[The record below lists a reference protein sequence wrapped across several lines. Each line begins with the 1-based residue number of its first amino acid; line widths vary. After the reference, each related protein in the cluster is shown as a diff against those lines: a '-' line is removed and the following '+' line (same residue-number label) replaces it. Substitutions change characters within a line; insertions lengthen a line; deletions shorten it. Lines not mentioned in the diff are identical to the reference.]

1 MMKTHLTILTTTLLF
16 ISVVAFGQTRLSDS
30 RRNSVE
36 RYIYRISKDD
46 LRKMHLQNKKI
57 EEDMLRS
64 LVNKIPLNGNVPK
77 LPRGNYVIVKAEGNQ
92 LVYTDHIVDD
102 LYFKIVTAE
111 KMMLCLYDSLGNIVD
126 DATVRCGS
134 KAFKFNR
141 NTQTYNIKNTKDKQ
155 IIEVNNKGV
164 YHYIE
169 IEKQSPYHY
178 KSNLFK
184 TIWGKM
190 KYNFHNLFNPN
201 DRPTKNKYKGF
212 IVFNKP
218 KYKPGETVKLKAYMT
233 NHNGKPYDK
242 AVDLKLLSYYPNKID
257 TTLAN
262 LMPYR
267 QGMYTYQFKLSDN
280 LNLKLDNNYTIALK
294 TIKDRDNEVTSQF
307 RYEDYELKSLHFT
320 AQTNK
325 EEYEK
330 GDSIKLKFK
339 VTDENEMAVYDG
351 KIEILVTP
359 DPFDQYKMKKS
370 QSVFIPDTLWTQT
383 IDMNGLSEKEII
395 LPDSIFP
402 ANVSI
407 NYQAKCTYLSAD
419 NEKRTLS
426 KRLSQKADDY
436 TIDFSLSKGI
446 LMMKELNKGQSQ
458 EIMAEISVD
467 GENGSI
473 LSVDSVMLPHS
484 MPVSW
489 IASDVTVKT
498 KHTTKTYFLDDI
510 REDQLAYKFYRQN
523 DSIYLI
529 VDNPAQIPFWYA
541 VRKKNKEIAKG
552 YTTQLNYSVKAK
564 SEEGY
569 SMQLSY
575 LFGEESKN
583 IRQSLPFTEK
593 NISIDVSTPTSVY
606 PGQKANILI
615 SVTDKKRKP
624 VSNVD
629 VTAYSFTSKFESYS
643 MPDLAIKGKYI
654 HAKAFADKRY
664 NPEENSIAGNV
675 DMQWGKWKNTMA
687 LDTIEYYKF
696 LYPNTYYS
704 YAEPSIDGTTQI
716 SPYIVIDGVLQG
728 VHMLWIDQRLYYF
741 DQAQQLDVY
750 SFCVT
755 PGKHNLKFRTHDRE
769 ILVYNV
775 NIQKGAKN
783 ILSFDAKTPYVRKA
797 VQDEDTDP
805 FVLVSKLLKKK
816 EQNEL
821 NEKEVEQLSSQ
832 LITVNNTFGR
842 LDLPNLRANLELPA
856 YISSGNIHYYLNNT
870 PRNSYNNTLR
880 GSINSAILA
889 GPFPSR
895 NSMNGITNMA
905 SLYIDDKLVSNIEIE
920 GGNEYLLYNNYQKI
934 KSWNALPFQ
943 RSISKYIP
951 KTNFKEQLLTPS
963 NIREQFN
970 KRLITTL
977 SSSNGSANFNY
988 RHYNKCRLSL
998 YLGKD
1003 TKGLDIKPSLILI
1016 VPEKKEEIKDYQL
1029 FYGGTRNFNSLS
1041 VGNMVVTIALNDS
1054 TSYSK
1059 IVTLHPNG
1067 QNYLRLDSI
1076 EYDTNSKLA
1085 KTAFNL
1091 FQRDTRKVFSRNPY
1105 INNSFKIDSIISVPA
1120 QETGSYKRSNARKG
1134 IITGIV
1140 YDNFGEPI
1148 IGASATINKTKVGTI
1163 TDLDGYF
1170 ELAGKAGDEIT
1181 FTYIGY
1187 IPKKVKYSEGY
1198 NYKIVLNEDSQSL
1211 QEVVVVGYG
1220 SEQKSLLTGSTITI
1234 NDNSSNTTLDSQT
1247 LQGRIAGLTIR
1258 GSSSDSKGSNPLILV
1273 NGLPYNGKLED
1284 IDATSIIS
1292 LNILKD
1298 NSATAIYGA
1307 RAKDGVIMIQTK
1319 TLNTVATEKSDN
1331 AESTSTQGGNT
1342 MRRNFHDDAFWQ
1354 PTLKTNIKGEASFDI
1369 TYPDDITTWNAY
1381 FIAIGNKKQTDKKQ
1395 MTIKSF
1401 KALTA
1406 RLSTPRFAIRGD
1418 SLNAVG
1424 RITNH
1429 FGDTIEVDRSIDL
1442 KGSIQQEKIKLLTS
1456 HIDYIPVKA
1465 KTGDSL
1471 TISYSLKMQNGYFDG
1486 EEQSIPIFEQ
1496 GMLQTHGDFR
1506 VINDTTSHTLNI
1518 DPALGITTIHA
1529 EVSSLEVF
1537 LREIDKID
1545 SYPYMCNEQMA
1556 SKIKAMLSKKRIAKI
1571 LGKEFK
1577 DDQKINNLISS
1588 LNKNRNSEGLWGWW
1602 NKEKA
1607 VSWISKQVIS
1617 AMLDAENAGYKTN
1630 LNKNSL
1636 CNTFEAEL
1644 KDGLSNLRLTT
1655 PDRIPLAK
1663 QELLDRLMLLKRMNA
1678 PIDYVLYFKQ
1688 INEQLKSLTVTDRL
1702 KSMLTMSI
1710 IGLKDQ
1716 INIDTL
1722 MQYSRKTMLG
1732 GMYWG
1737 IMKEGDTQSRSFML
1751 PYENNTENTLIAYTL
1766 LKNIGGHESD
1776 LNNIRNYFFEHRQ
1789 GSSWQN
1795 TYESSRIIET
1805 VMPDM
1810 LSENDQYKETSI
1822 YVNER
1827 RILKFPYTE
1836 QIESKKN
1843 INIKKE
1849 GTLPL
1854 FVTAYQQEWNK
1865 KPLSESKKGFT
1876 VKTIFMENKDT
1887 ISSLKAGKVAKLQVS
1902 VKVDADAEYVQIEIP
1917 IPAGCSY
1924 ETKKRGDYWQEV
1936 HREYF
1941 KEKIVIFSNK
1951 LTKGEHH
1958 FTIELIP
1965 RYTGKYSLNPAKAEL
1980 MYFPTFY
1987 GNEQMKSVMIE

>member
-1 MMKTHLTILTTTLLF
+1 MKTHSTIIATILLV
-16 ISVVAFGQTRLSDS
+16 ISFTAFGQTRLSDS
-30 RRNSVE
+30 KRNSSQ
-36 RYIYRISKDD
+36 RYIYSISKDD
-46 LRKMHLQNKKI
+46 LRKIHLQNKPI

-64 LVNKIPLNGNVPK
+64 LVNRIPLDGNIPK
-77 LPRGNYVIVKAEGNQ
+77 LSRGNYIIIKAEGNK
-92 LVYTDHIVDD
+92 LTYTDHIVDD
-102 LYFKIVTAE
+102 LGFKIVTAE
-111 KMMLCLYDSLGNIVD
+111 QMMLCLYDSLGNMID

-134 KAFKFNR
+134 RTLKFDR
-141 NTQTYNIKNTKDKQ
+141 NTQTYNTKDTENGQ

-169 IEKQSPYHY
+169 IEKQNLYRY
-178 KSNLFK
+178 KSNIFK
-184 TIWGKM
+184 TAWRRM
-190 KYNFHNLFNPN
+190 KYSFHRLFNSD
-201 DRPTKNKYKGF
+201 DRSTKNKYTGF

-218 KYKPGETVKLKAYMT
+218 KYKPGETVKLKAYMASR
-233 NHNGKPYDK
+233 NGKPYDK
-242 AVDLKLLSYYPNKID
+242 PVDIKLFSYYPNKID

-262 LMPYR
+262 LKPYR
-267 QGMYTYQFKLSDN
+267 QGMYAYQFKLSDS
-280 LNLKLDNNYTIALK
+280 LNLKLDNNYTIALNTRK
-294 TIKDRDNEVTSQF
+294 ERDNEITSRF
-307 RYEDYELKSLHFT
+307 RYEDYELKSLLFT
-320 AQTNK
+320 AQTEK

-330 GDSIKLKFK
+330 GDSVKLKFK
-339 VTDENEMAVYDG
+339 VTDENQMAVYDG
-351 KIEILVTP
+351 KVDVLVTP
-359 DPFDQYKMKKS
+359 NPFDQYKMKKA

-383 IDMNGLSEKEII
+383 VDMSGLSEKEII

-407 NYQAKCTYLSAD
+407 NYQVRCIYLSAD
-419 NEKRTLS
+419 NEKRSIS

-446 LMMKELNKGQSQ
+446 LTMKELNKAKSQ
-458 EIMAEISVD
+458 EIMAEISIA

-498 KHTTKTYFLDDI
+498 KHTTKSYFLDKI
-510 REDQLAYKFYRQN
+510 REEQLAYKFYRQN
-523 DSIYLI
+523 DSIYLV

-541 VRKKNKEIAKG
+541 IRRKDKEIAKG

-564 SEEGY
+564 KEQDY

-575 LFGEESKN
+575 LFGEESKS
-583 IRQSLPFTEK
+583 IKRSLPFTQK

-606 PGQKANILI
+606 PGQKANVLV
-615 SVTDKKRKP
+615 SVTDKNRKP
-624 VSNVD
+624 VNNVD
-629 VTAYSFTSKFESYS
+629 ITAYSFTSKFENCS
-643 MPDLAIKGKYI
+643 MPDLAIKGKYVR
-654 HAKAFADKRY
+654 AKEFANRRY
-664 NPEENSIAGNV
+664 ETEENSIAGNTE
-675 DMQWGKWKNTMA
+675 MTWEKWKDTMA

-696 LYPNTYYS
+696 LYPTTYYS

-716 SPYIVIDGVLQG
+716 SPYIVIDGALQG

-741 DQAQQLDVY
+741 NQAQQLDIY

-769 ILVYNV
+769 IFVYNV
-775 NIQKGAKN
+775 TIEEGAKN
-783 ILSFDAKTPYVRKA
+783 ILSFNAKIPYVRTA
-797 VQDEDTDP
+797 NEDEDIAP
-805 FVLVSKLLKKK
+805 FVLESKLLKKK

-821 NEKEVEQLSSQ
+821 NEKEIEQLSSQ
-832 LITVNNTFGR
+832 LITVNNTFGK
-842 LDLPNLRANLELPA
+842 LALPNLKESLELPA
-856 YISSGNIHYYLNNT
+856 YISSGNTNYYLNNIQ
-870 PRNSYNNTLR
+870 RNSYNGTFR

-895 NSMNGITNMA
+895 NFMNGISNMA
-905 SLYIDDKLVSNIEIE
+905 SLYIDEQLVSNIEIE

-943 RSISKYIP
+943 RSISKYTP
-951 KTNFKEQLLTPS
+951 KTNFKDQLLTPG

-977 SSSNGSANFNY
+977 SSSNGFANFSY
-988 RHYNKCRLSL
+988 RHKNKCRLSL

-1003 TKGLDIKPSLILI
+1003 NKGLDIKPSLILI

-1059 IVTLHPNG
+1059 MVTLHPNG
-1067 QNYLRLDSI
+1067 QNYLKLDSI

-1120 QETGSYKRSNARKG
+1120 QETGSYKKSNARRG

-1140 YDNFGEPI
+1140 YDKFGEPI
-1148 IGASATINKTKVGTI
+1148 IGASATINKTKIGTT

-1198 NYKIVLNEDSQSL
+1198 NYKIVLNEDSEIL

-1220 SEQKSLLTGSTITI
+1220 SQQKSLLTGSTITI

-1258 GSSSDSKGSNPLILV
+1258 GSSSDLKNSNPLILV
-1273 NGLPYNGKLED
+1273 NGLPYSGKLED
-1284 IDATSIIS
+1284 IDASSIIS

-1298 NSATAIYGA
+1298 NNATSIYGD
-1307 RAKDGVIMIQTK
+1307 RAKDGVIMIQTN
-1319 TLNTVATEKSDN
+1319 TLNATETNKNDDTKSMP
-1331 AESTSTQGGNT
+1331 TQAGNS

-1354 PTLKTNIKGEASFDI
+1354 PKLKTNEKGEASFEV

-1395 MTIKSF
+1395 MIIKSF

-1429 FGDTIEVDRSIDL
+1429 FGDTIQVDRSIDL

-1456 HIDYIPVKA
+1456 HIDYIPVKVQ
-1465 KTGDSL
+1465 TGDSL

-1486 EEQSIPIFEQ
+1486 EEQSIPILEQ

-1506 VINDTTSHTLNI
+1506 VINDTTTHTLNI
-1518 DPALGITTIHA
+1518 DPTLGTTTIHA
-1529 EVSSLEVF
+1529 EASSLEVF
-1537 LREIDKID
+1537 LREIDKVER
-1545 SYPYMCNEQMA
+1545 YPYMCNEQMA
-1556 SKIKAMLSKKRIAKI
+1556 SKIKAMLSKKRITEM

-1602 NKEKA
+1602 NKEKT

-1617 AMLDAENAGYKTN
+1617 AMLDAKNAGYKTN

-1644 KDGLSNLRLTT
+1644 KDGLANLRLTT

-1678 PIDYVLYFKQ
+1678 PIDYALYFKQ
-1688 INEQLKSLTVTDRL
+1688 INEQLKNLTVTDRL
-1702 KSMLTMSI
+1702 KSMLTMSA

-1716 INIDTL
+1716 IDIDSL
-1722 MQYSRKTMLG
+1722 MQESHKTMLG
-1732 GMYWG
+1732 TMYWG
-1737 IMKEGDTQSRSFML
+1737 NTKEGDKQSRSFIL
-1751 PYENNTENTLIAYTL
+1751 PYENNTENTLIAYRL
-1766 LKNIGGHESD
+1766 LKSIGGHETE
-1776 LNNIRNYFFEHRQ
+1776 LNNIRNYFFERRQ
-1789 GSSWQN
+1789 DGSWQN

-1805 VMPDM
+1805 IMPDM
-1810 LSENDQYKETSI
+1810 LSKSDQYKETYM
-1822 YVNER
+1822 YVNEH
-1827 RILKFPYTE
+1827 RISKFPYTE
-1836 QIESKKN
+1836 QIESKGL
-1843 INIKKE
+1843 INIKKG

-1865 KPLSESKKGFT
+1865 KPLPESKKGFT
-1876 VKTIFMENKDT
+1876 VKTFFMENKDT
-1887 ISSLKAGKVAKLQVS
+1887 ISYLKAGKVAKLEVS

-1924 ETKKRGDYWQEV
+1924 ETKKRGDYWLEV

-1987 GNEQMKSVMIE
+1987 GNEKMKSMIIK